1 MQEKRVIHIKK
12 LLNLDQI
19 NTEIIKLANIKTP
32 PIVGVPDFSIIW
44 RSGPSDL
51 IGCPIGCIEDKE
63 LIIRLPNIREKN
75 KDVNRAPPVLKV
87 I

>member
-1 MQEKRVIHIKK
+1 MIHTKI
-12 LLNLDQI
+12 LFNLDQI
-19 NTEIIKLANIKTP
+19 NTEIIKLANINTP

-51 IGCPIGCIEDKE
+51 IGCPTGCIEDKE
-63 LIIRLPNIREKN
+63 LIIILPNIREKN
-75 KDVNRAPPVLKV
+75 KEVKRAPPVLKV